1 MGNYKHNESMK
12 IMTISMPKIYLDII
26 IKAVEMGIF
35 PSKSAA
41 IRYCVISGI
50 GQVLEDIQT
59 AKLFL
64 GSKEDLNLAEFL
76 RERGFKVVKISNK
89 KIGKEGLGNP
99 FWKLVKTKDGEIIRI
114 PKSDEEILEMA
125 RQKQ

>member
-1 MGNYKHNESMK
+1 MGNYKHNENMK
-12 IMTISMPKIYLDII
+12 VLTISMPKIYLEII
-26 IKAVEMGIF
+26 EKAVEMGMF

-89 KIGKEGLGNP
+89 KRGKEGLGNP

-114 PKSDEEILEMA
+114 PKSDEEILAMKNE
-125 RQKQ
+125 KD